1 METTDHDSDWQGG
14 WRASATEITA
24 RDLLDVLARDPS
36 KPLVFIYDGET
47 VRPGYHVTEV
57 KTGRFTALDCGANF
71 EAWTETFIQLW
82 DVDDG
87 DRTHMTA
94 GKFVAIID
102 KVEKVSSFDA
112 DTKLTFEVSDGEQ
125 AMRLFKA
132 AGMQIDDH
140 RIVVTLARRP
150 AAASRATSLAGTGA
164 ADTSMLRDGGTDAS
178 VLRGVDR
185 EASCRV
191 QAPSPATAGV
201 CGVDG
206 GN

>member
-1 METTDHDSDWQGG
+1 MTTIGKVVG
-14 WRASATEITA
+14 EPPATEITA

-140 RIVVTLARRP
+140 RTVVSLARRP
-150 AAASRATSLAGTGA
+150 ASCKPRDRWLAPEQPTPACCGTAAPTKACCA
-164 ADTSMLRDGGTDAS
+164 A
-178 VLRGVDR
+178 
-185 EASCRV
+185 
-191 QAPSPATAGV
+191 
-201 CGVDG
+201 
-206 GN
+206 

>member
-1 METTDHDSDWQGG
+1 MT
-14 WRASATEITA
+14 ATGKAHANEITA
-24 RDLLDVLARDPS
+24 RDLLGVLARDPLQ
-36 KPLVFIYDGET
+36 PLLFVYDGET

-125 AMRLFKA
+125 AMRLYHA
-132 AGMQIDDH
+132 ASMEADDN
-140 RIVVTLARRP
+140 RITVQLAPRP
-150 AAASRATSLAGTGA
+150 ASCKPRDRWLAEEQQTAASCCG
-164 ADTSMLRDGGTDAS
+164 
-178 VLRGVDR
+178 
-185 EASCRV
+185 
-191 QAPSPATAGV
+191 PATTTQGCCAA
-201 CGVDG
+201 
-206 GN
+206 